1 MPTISAQ
8 LNRIVDRST
17 KIIDLC
23 VTLQEENDLLKLE
36 NQSLKVAMEASS
48 QKVKEQEEKLKTL
61 AVARSLEGI
70 TESAELLNEKNLGI
84 KQNIDDRV
92 RDVDKCMLL
101 PTQEGGLPANRAQKM
116 GEISIKINIADRI
129 YPLRITTEEEE
140 IVRRAAK
147 LINDRM
153 KEF

>member
-23 VTLQEENDLLKLE
+23 ITLQEENDLLKLE

-61 AVARSLEGI
+61 AVARSLEGM

-84 KQNIDDRV
+84 KQKIDDFV
-92 RDVDKCMLL
+92 REIDKCILL
-101 PTQEGGLPANRAQKM
+101 LK
-116 GEISIKINIADRI
+116 
-129 YPLRITTEEEE
+129 
-140 IVRRAAK
+140 
-147 LINDRM
+147 
-153 KEF
+153 

>member
-48 QKVKEQEEKLKTL
+48 RKVKELEEKLKTL
-61 AVARSLEGI
+61 AVARSLEGM

-84 KQNIDDRV
+84 KQKIDDFV
-92 RDVDKCMLL
+92 REIDKCILL
-101 PTQEGGLPANRAQKM
+101 LK
-116 GEISIKINIADRI
+116 
-129 YPLRITTEEEE
+129 
-140 IVRRAAK
+140 
-147 LINDRM
+147 
-153 KEF
+153 

>member
-61 AVARSLEGI
+61 AVARSLEGM

-84 KQNIDDRV
+84 KQKIDDFV
-92 RDVDKCMLL
+92 REIDKCILL
-101 PTQEGGLPANRAQKM
+101 LK
-116 GEISIKINIADRI
+116 
-129 YPLRITTEEEE
+129 
-140 IVRRAAK
+140 
-147 LINDRM
+147 
-153 KEF
+153 

>member
-48 QKVKEQEEKLKTL
+48 KKVKELEEKLKTL
-61 AVARSLEGI
+61 AVARSLEGM

-84 KQNIDDRV
+84 KQKIDDFV
-92 RDVDKCMLL
+92 REIDKCILL
-101 PTQEGGLPANRAQKM
+101 LK
-116 GEISIKINIADRI
+116 
-129 YPLRITTEEEE
+129 
-140 IVRRAAK
+140 
-147 LINDRM
+147 
-153 KEF
+153 